1 MLGNVG
7 KLKTDVLSVC
17 PSSERIEKSWVVLG
31 LYAER
36 WSLSIG
42 GNLATY
48 MCNHY

>member
-7 KLKTDVLSVC
+7 KLKTDVLSVS
-17 PSSERIEKSWVVLG
+17 PSSERIEKLWAALG